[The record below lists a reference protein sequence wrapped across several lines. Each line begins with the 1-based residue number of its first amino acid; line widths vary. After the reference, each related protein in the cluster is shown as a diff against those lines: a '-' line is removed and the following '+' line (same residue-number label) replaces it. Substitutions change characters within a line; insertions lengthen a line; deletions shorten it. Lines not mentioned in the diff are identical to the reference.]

1 MSHIQNEI
9 AATESLIVKK
19 QFKSRLQCARR
30 MQGVFWK
37 FGKRLKLAGIKVRDT
52 EGHAAVVS
60 SPQAVQ
66 SALSTHRGPI
76 YEKKHCDLNAVNTIY
91 KIYGNRQTESIK
103 SFADCVLPNSDNYIQ
118 LIKKLEIV
126 PAAPMDCRILRILLT

>member
-30 MQGVFWK
+30 LQGVFWK
-37 FGKRLKLAGIKVRDT
+37 PGKRLKLAGIKVRDT

-66 SALSTHRGPI
+66 SALSTHWGPI
-76 YEKKHCDLNAVNTIY
+76 YEKKHCDLNAAKTLLGIY
-91 KIYGNRQTESIK
+91 SRRHIELIEGFAES
-103 SFADCVLPNSDNYIQ
+103 VLPQKRQ
-118 LIKKLEIV
+118 LHFN
-126 PAAPMDCRILRILLT
+126 